1 MVGRVDTGTALS
13 AGAVDAQFWA
23 LVCEDEEWL
32 DAEFAG
38 IVSGPAESRI
48 VVRRRPGVS
57 ADRGWPRRAGCPVE
71 APGGCRPGGP
81 VGVRGAGLWRQRSPP
96 RQRLVASVGWRG
108 EVDAITGA

>member
-1 MVGRVDTGTALS
+1 MVGRVDPGTVLS

-48 VVRRRPGVS
+48 GVRRRPVVS
-57 ADRGWPRRAGCPVE
+57 VDRGWPRRPAVPADAGLVGCGPGSPVE
-71 APGGCRPGGP
+71 
-81 VGVRGAGLWRQRSPP
+81 VRGAGLRRQRSPP
-96 RQRLVASVGWRG
+96 RRDGFGVRWLVRG
-108 EVDAITGA
+108 G

>member
-1 MVGRVDTGTALS
+1 MLGGDSAMVGRVDTGTALS

-48 VVRRRPGVS
+48 VVRRRPEVSVDREGPRPARCS
-57 ADRGWPRRAGCPVE
+57 ADAGPVR
-71 APGGCRPGGP
+71 CRPGSP
-81 VGVRGAGLWRQRSPP
+81 AGVRGSGQRRQRSPP
-96 RQRLVASVGWRG
+96 CPGSVVSVGG
-108 EVDAITGA
+108 